1 MYKFLSRN
9 GQMLGFG
16 LGALISVI
24 FLVSWLTGTESM
36 MALPEDERY
45 KTGIFDF
52 GFFGTGFL
60 FVVAVVALVGFG
72 LMQTFGNLKAS
83 MRGLIGVAILV
94 GIFLIS
100 YATAS
105 AESTGI
111 VADAAKKMSV
121 SDNTIKLIG
130 AGINSVIIL
139 SIVTFVALIVS
150 EIRNL
155 FK

>member
-9 GQMLGFG
+9 GQMIGFG
-16 LGALISVI
+16 LGALISI
-24 FLVSWLTGTESM
+24 LFLVSWLSGTESM
-36 MALPEDERY
+36 MALPEEERY
-45 KTGIFDF
+45 KTGIFDI
-52 GFFGTGFL
+52 GFFGTALL
-60 FVVAVVALVGFG
+60 FILAVIALVGFG
-72 LMQTFGNLKAS
+72 LMQTFGNLKSS

-105 AESTGI
+105 AESTGM
-111 VADAAKKMSV
+111 VADAAQKMNV
-121 SDNTIKLIG
+121 SDDTVKLIG

-139 SIVTFVALIVS
+139 SIVTFVALIAS
-150 EIRNL
+150 EIRNF

>member
-9 GQMLGFG
+9 GQMIGFG
-16 LGALISVI
+16 LGALISI
-24 FLVSWLTGTESM
+24 LFLVSWLSGTESM
-36 MALPEDERY
+36 MAMPEDERY
-45 KTGIFDF
+45 KTGIFDV
-52 GFFGTGFL
+52 GFYGTGLL
-60 FVVAVVALVGFG
+60 FILAVVALVGFG
-72 LMQTFGNLKAS
+72 LMQTFGNVKGS

-105 AESTGI
+105 AESTGM

-121 SDNTIKLIG
+121 SDNTVKLIG
-130 AGINSVIIL
+130 AGLNTVIVL
-139 SIVTFVALIVS
+139 AIVTFVALIAS
-150 EIRNL
+150 EIRNF